1 MSLKLLTDQGNP
13 FAWKILIAAK
23 YAGVQIETPRF
34 EMGVDNKTPEFEK
47 KTPTGKVP
55 VLETSEGILF
65 QANAAARYVASL
77 SKKSLLGS
85 TNFETAQVD
94 NWIDYSVNEI
104 DLPASVWIFPILG
117 FIQNNQMATQRAK
130 GDIRKVLDTLNQHL
144 ANRTFL
150 VGERISLG
158 DIVIATS
165 LHRLYEKVLE
175 PAFRQPFVN
184 TDRWFTTVVNQPEY
198 IAVAGTISLCTKM
211 EVAKNDLPV
220 EGAAPKSE
228 KAEKPKKEPKPKQEK
243 PKEEKK
249 EEKKEEAKPKQEDE
263 TQDVDDDGVP
273 VEPKKKSLLDSLP
286 PSKMNLDE
294 WKRTYSNEDTRSKA
308 LPWLWQNFDKEGYSF
323 WTCDYKYNNELQKLF
338 MTANLVSGFLQ
349 RLDKLRKYAFGTM
362 IIFGE
367 NDSNEI
373 SGIWMFRGQNI
384 PEEMGECDDAEHF
397 HWKKVD
403 FDDPQT
409 RELIGDFFSWDKFTG
424 RTKTFVEGKVY
435 K

>member
-13 FAWKILIAAK
+13 AAWKILIAAK
-23 YAGVQIETPRF
+23 YAGVQIETPHF
-34 EMGVDNKTPEFEK
+34 EMGVDNKTPDFEK

-77 SKKSLLGS
+77 SKKSSLLGS
-85 TNFETAQVD
+85 TNFEAAQVD

-104 DLPASVWIFPILG
+104 DLPASVWIYPILG
-117 FIQNNQMATQRAK
+117 FIQNNQIATQRAK
-130 GDIRKVLDTLNQHL
+130 GDIRKVLDILNQHL

-150 VGERISLG
+150 VGERISFA

-165 LHRLYEKVLE
+165 LHRLYERVLE

-184 TDRWFTTVVNQPEY
+184 TDRWFTTMVNQPEY
-198 IAVAGTISLCTKM
+198 IAVAGQIRLCTKM
-211 EVAKNDLPV
+211 EVAKTDLP
-220 EGAAPKSE
+220 EGAAKPE

-249 EEKKEEAKPKQEDE
+249 EEKKEESKPKKEEEDE
-263 TQDVDDDGVP
+263 DEDGIP

-308 LPWLWQNFDKEGYSF
+308 IPWLWENFDKEGYSF
-323 WTCDYKYNNELQKLF
+323 WFCDYKYNNELDKKLWY
-338 MTANLVSGFLQ
+338 TANLVNGFLQ

-367 NDSNEI
+367 DYSNEI
-373 SGIWMFRGQNI
+373 SGVWMFRGQAI
-384 PEEMGECDDAEHF
+384 PEEMGDCDDAEHF
-397 HWKKVD
+397 NWKKVD
-403 FDDPQT
+403 SDDPQT
-409 RELIGDFFSWDKFTG
+409 REMIGDYFSWDKFSG
-424 RTKTFVEGKVY
+424 KNKPFAEGKVY